1 MSNILTIDSV
11 SKYYGKLKALNEVSF
26 TIPENSIFA
35 ILGPNGS
42 GKSTLIRILA
52 NLITSWEGDIS
63 YKNISIR
70 NKENYINNFGFIVED
85 PSFYEY
91 LSAKINLQILCR
103 LTNSPFSRIE
113 EVLSLVDLSNRKDEL
128 VSTYSYGMKQRLGIA
143 QALLH
148 DPKIL
153 ILDEPNN
160 GLDPVGVNQ
169 IADIIY
175 RLSHEGKTICIS
187 THSLN
192 EVDRLCSDV
201 AIMKKG
207 SLVVAKNIRR
217 EKKVKRFFRIET
229 FDTSLVLSKIKNFR
243 GLSVL
248 TAQSNSIIV
257 SQSARSI
264 PLPENK
270 SFNKIKS
277 IKSIQSESD
286 LIEYYYA

>member
-11 SKYYGKLKALNEVSF
+11 SKYYGELKALDGISF
-26 TIPENSIFA
+26 KIPENSIFA

-63 YKNISIR
+63 YKNYSIR
-70 NKENYINNFGFIVED
+70 KKENYINNFGFIVED

-103 LTNSPFSRIE
+103 LTNSPFSRVE
-113 EVLSLVDLSNRKDEL
+113 EVLNLVDLSSRKDEL

-175 RLSHEGKTICIS
+175 RLRHEGKTICIS

-192 EVDRLCSDV
+192 EVDRLCTDV

-207 SLVVAKNIRR
+207 SLVVAKNIRS
-217 EKKVKRFFRIET
+217 ENKAKRFYRIET
-229 FDTSLVLSKIKNFR
+229 FDTPFVLSNIKKFR

-248 TAQSNSIIV
+248 AAQSNSIIV
-257 SQSARSI
+257 SQSVKSV
-264 PLPENK
+264 PLPQNK

>member
-1 MSNILTIDSV
+1 VSNILTIHSV
-11 SKYYGKLKALNEVSF
+11 SKYYGELKALDGISF
-26 TIPENSIFA
+26 KIPENSIFA

-63 YKNISIR
+63 YKNYSIR
-70 NKENYINNFGFIVED
+70 KKENYINNFGFIVED

-103 LTNSPFSRIE
+103 LTNSPFSRVE
-113 EVLSLVDLSNRKDEL
+113 EVLNLVDLSSRKDEL

-148 DPKIL
+148 NPKIL

-175 RLSHEGKTICIS
+175 RLRHEGKTICIS

-192 EVDRLCSDV
+192 EVDRLCTDV

-207 SLVVAKNIRR
+207 SLVVAKNIRS
-217 EKKVKRFFRIET
+217 ENKAKRFYRIET
-229 FDTSLVLSKIKNFR
+229 FDTPFVLSNIKKFR

-248 TAQSNSIIV
+248 AAQSNSIIV
-257 SQSARSI
+257 SQSVKSV
-264 PLPENK
+264 PLPQNK

>member
-1 MSNILTIDSV
+1 MSNILTIHSV
-11 SKYYGKLKALNEVSF
+11 SKYYGELKALDGISF
-26 TIPENSIFA
+26 KIPENSIFA

-63 YKNISIR
+63 YKNYSIR
-70 NKENYINNFGFIVED
+70 KKENYINNFGFIVED

-103 LTNSPFSRIE
+103 LTNSPFSRVE
-113 EVLSLVDLSNRKDEL
+113 EVLNLVDLSSRKDEL

-148 DPKIL
+148 NPKIL

-175 RLSHEGKTICIS
+175 RLRHEGKTICIS

-192 EVDRLCSDV
+192 EVDRLCTDV

-207 SLVVAKNIRR
+207 SLVVAKNIRS
-217 EKKVKRFFRIET
+217 ENKVKRFYRIET
-229 FDTSLVLSKIKNFR
+229 FDTPFVLSNIKKFR

-248 TAQSNSIIV
+248 AAQSNSIIV
-257 SQSARSI
+257 SQSVKSV
-264 PLPENK
+264 PLPQNK

>member
-11 SKYYGKLKALNEVSF
+11 SKYFGELKALDGISF
-26 TIPENSIFA
+26 KIPENSIFA

-63 YKNISIR
+63 YKNYSIR
-70 NKENYINNFGFIVED
+70 KKENYINNFGFIVED

-103 LTNSPFSRIE
+103 LTNSPFSRVE
-113 EVLSLVDLSNRKDEL
+113 EVLNLVDLSSRKDEL

-175 RLSHEGKTICIS
+175 RLRHEGKTICIS

-192 EVDRLCSDV
+192 EVDRLCTDV

-207 SLVVAKNIRR
+207 SLVVAKNIRS
-217 EKKVKRFFRIET
+217 ENKVKRFYRIET
-229 FDTSLVLSKIKNFR
+229 FDTPFVLSNIKKFR

-248 TAQSNSIIV
+248 AAQSNSIIV
-257 SQSARSI
+257 SQSVKSV
-264 PLPENK
+264 PLPQNK

>member
-1 MSNILTIDSV
+1 MITNI
-11 SKYYGKLKALNEVSF
+11 YF
-26 TIPENSIFA
+26 IF
-35 ILGPNGS
+35 
-42 GKSTLIRILA
+42 IR
-52 NLITSWEGDIS
+52 S
-63 YKNISIR
+63 
-70 NKENYINNFGFIVED
+70 YINNFGFIVED

-103 LTNSPFSRIE
+103 LTNSPFSRVE
-113 EVLSLVDLSNRKDEL
+113 EVLNLVDLSSRKDEL

-160 GLDPVGVNQ
+160 GLDPVGLNQ

-175 RLSHEGKTICIS
+175 RLRHEGKTICIS

-192 EVDRLCSDV
+192 EVDRLCTDV

-207 SLVVAKNIRR
+207 SLVVAKNIRS
-217 EKKVKRFFRIET
+217 ENKAKRFYRIET
-229 FDTSLVLSKIKNFR
+229 FDTPFVLSNIKKFR

-248 TAQSNSIIV
+248 AAQSNSIIV
-257 SQSARSI
+257 SQSVKSV
-264 PLPENK
+264 PLPQNK

>member
-1 MSNILTIDSV
+1 VSNILTIDSV
-11 SKYYGKLKALNEVSF
+11 SKYYGELKALDGISF
-26 TIPENSIFA
+26 KIPENSIFA

-63 YKNISIR
+63 YKNYSIR
-70 NKENYINNFGFIVED
+70 KKENYINNFGFIVED

-103 LTNSPFSRIE
+103 LTNSPFSRVE
-113 EVLSLVDLSNRKDEL
+113 EVLNLVDLSSRKDEL

-175 RLSHEGKTICIS
+175 RLRHEGKTICIS

-192 EVDRLCSDV
+192 EVDRLCTDV

-207 SLVVAKNIRR
+207 SLVVAKNIRS
-217 EKKVKRFFRIET
+217 ENKVKRFYRIET
-229 FDTSLVLSKIKNFR
+229 FDTPFVLSNIKKFR

-248 TAQSNSIIV
+248 AAQSNSIIV
-257 SQSARSI
+257 SQSVKSV
-264 PLPENK
+264 PLPQNK

>member
-1 MSNILTIDSV
+1 VSNILTIDSV
-11 SKYYGKLKALNEVSF
+11 SKYYGELKALDRISF
-26 TIPENSIFA
+26 KIPENSIFA

-63 YKNISIR
+63 YKNYSIR
-70 NKENYINNFGFIVED
+70 KKENYINNFGFIVED

-103 LTNSPFSRIE
+103 LTNSPFSRVE
-113 EVLSLVDLSNRKDEL
+113 EVLNLVDLSSRKDEL

-148 DPKIL
+148 NPKIL

-175 RLSHEGKTICIS
+175 RLRHEGKTICIS

-192 EVDRLCSDV
+192 EVDRLCTDV

-207 SLVVAKNIRR
+207 SLVVAKNIRS
-217 EKKVKRFFRIET
+217 ENKAKRFYRIET
-229 FDTSLVLSKIKNFR
+229 FDTPFVLSNIKKFR

-248 TAQSNSIIV
+248 AAQSNSIIV
-257 SQSARSI
+257 SQSVKSV
-264 PLPENK
+264 PLPQNK

>member
-1 MSNILTIDSV
+1 MSNILTIHSV
-11 SKYYGKLKALNEVSF
+11 SKYYGELKALDGISF
-26 TIPENSIFA
+26 KIPENSIFA

-63 YKNISIR
+63 YKNYSIR
-70 NKENYINNFGFIVED
+70 KKENYINNFGFIVED

-103 LTNSPFSRIE
+103 LTNSPFSRVE
-113 EVLSLVDLSNRKDEL
+113 EVLNLVDLSSRKDEL

-148 DPKIL
+148 NPKIL

-175 RLSHEGKTICIS
+175 RLRHEGKTICIS

-192 EVDRLCSDV
+192 EVDRLCTDV

-207 SLVVAKNIRR
+207 SLVVAKNIRS
-217 EKKVKRFFRIET
+217 ENKAKRFYRIET
-229 FDTSLVLSKIKNFR
+229 FDTPFVLSNIKKFR

-248 TAQSNSIIV
+248 AAQSNSIIV
-257 SQSARSI
+257 SQSVKSV
-264 PLPENK
+264 PLPQNK

>member
-1 MSNILTIDSV
+1 MPNILKVENV
-11 SKYYGKLKALNEVSF
+11 SKHYGKIKALNSVNFEV
-26 TIPENSIFA
+26 PENSIFA

-52 NLITSWEGDIS
+52 GLITSWQGKIH
-63 YKNISIR
+63 YKNQLIR
-70 NKENYINNFGFIVED
+70 KNKNYVNNFGFIVED

-91 LSAKINLQILCR
+91 LTAATNLQILCR
-103 LTNSPFSRIE
+103 LTKSPFSRID
-113 EVLSLVDLSNRKDEL
+113 EVLSLVDLSERRDEL
-128 VSTYSYGMKQRLGIA
+128 VSNFSYGMKQRLGIA

-153 ILDEPNN
+153 VLDEPNN

-192 EVDRLCSDV
+192 EVDRLCTDV
-201 AIMKKG
+201 AIMNKG
-207 SLVVAKNIRR
+207 SLIISKSIHNGKKN
-217 EKKVKRFFRIET
+217 KRFFRIET
-229 FDTSLVLSKIKNFR
+229 SDTKHVLSKIKKIR
-243 GLSVL
+243 GITIL

-257 SQSARSI
+257 SQSSRSI
-264 PLPENK
+264 PLIENK
-270 SFNKIKS
+270 IFSKINS
-277 IKSIQSESD
+277 IKSVHSESD